1 MAATKRH
8 LTLDILKFYYA
19 EVHNLQAYLQ
29 TIVKEESYKHTCG
42 DEQSDF
48 PLQAPDSV
56 KYRELLT
63 CSFVCLSKESTT
75 ERGQFSAS
83 EPYIDMK
90 DVRANMCFDYP
101 ASK

>member
-56 KYRELLT
+56 EYRELLT

-90 DVRANMCFDYP
+90 DVRANMLFDYQ